1 VLLLDERIRSDG
13 ALARTW
19 AACDG
24 DRLRIVERDGDVDT
38 DTAIGEL
45 ALIAV
50 DAVMRRYGRPL
61 EPDVALDG
69 EALACG
75 ISTLRRLRHR
85 AAVDADGRDYL
96 VWQRPGDEPVACLA
110 ATATAALRFLAAR
123 AAPTDE
129 RTATSVPSGN

>member
-19 AACDG
+19 AGCDG
-24 DRLRIVERDGDVDT
+24 DRLRIVERDGDGDRDT
-38 DTAIGEL
+38 EIGEL

-61 EPDVALDG
+61 DPDVALDG

-75 ISTLRRLRHR
+75 IFTLRRLRYC

-129 RTATSVPSGN
+129 RTANSAPSGN

>member
-24 DRLRIVERDGDVDT
+24 DRLRIVEDGV
-38 DTAIGEL
+38 AIGEL

-61 EPDVALDG
+61 EPDIAVDG
-69 EALACG
+69 DSLVCG
-75 ISTLRRLRHR
+75 ICTLQRLRYR
-85 AAVDADGRDYL
+85 AVVDADARDYL
-96 VWQRPGDEPVACLA
+96 VWQRPGDEPVACLG

-123 AAPTDE
+123 AGSTNE
-129 RTATSVPSGN
+129 RTANSAPSGN

>member
-1 VLLLDERIRSDG
+1 MLLLDERIRSDG

-24 DRLRIVERDGDVDT
+24 DRLRIVERDGDG

-61 EPDVALDG
+61 DPEVALDG
-69 EALACG
+69 EVLACG
-75 ISTLRRLRHR
+75 ISTLRRLRYR

-129 RTATSVPSGN
+129 RTANSVPSGN

>member
-1 VLLLDERIRSDG
+1 MLLLDERIRSDG

-24 DRLRIVERDGDVDT
+24 DRLRIVERDGDADR
-38 DTAIGEL
+38 DAEIGEL

-61 EPDVALDG
+61 DPDVALDG

-75 ISTLRRLRHR
+75 ISTLRRLRYR

-96 VWQRPGDEPVACLA
+96 VWQRPGAEPVACLA

-129 RTATSVPSGN
+129 RTANSVPSGN